1 MDNIQMETDIQDTLK
16 QIKRS
21 FHTRMN
27 GVASQSMRQKGLDYK
42 VNWGVALPHLREMAA
57 EYQPSYSLAV
67 ELWKENIRECKIL
80 ATMLMPPAE
89 MPEQLV
95 ELWMEQTKSQ
105 EIAEMAVFNLY
116 QHLDYAP
123 QMAFRWIASDD
134 SIRQL
139 SGYQLL
145 ACLFGK
151 GLIPDTRGVNEY
163 IDQVKVT
170 LAGNDTA
177 VSHAA
182 MNSVNRFCQLGPEYE
197 QIASKALSEYG
208 F

>member
-1 MDNIQMETDIQDTLK
+1 MDNMQMETDIQDTLK

-42 VNWGVALPHLREMAA
+42 VNWGVALTHLREMAA

-170 LAGNDTA
+170 LEGTDTA

>member
-89 MPEQLV
+89 MPELLV

-170 LAGNDTA
+170 LAGTDTA

>member
-1 MDNIQMETDIQDTLK
+1 METDIQDTLK

-95 ELWMEQTKSQ
+95 ELWIEQTKSQ

>member
-1 MDNIQMETDIQDTLK
+1 METDIQDMLK

-170 LAGNDTA
+170 LEGTDTA

>member
-1 MDNIQMETDIQDTLK
+1 METDIQDTLK

-42 VNWGVALPHLREMAA
+42 VNWGVALPHLLEMAA

-89 MPEQLV
+89 MSEQLV

-170 LAGNDTA
+170 LEGTDTA

-197 QIASKALSEYG
+197 QIASKALSEFG

>member
-1 MDNIQMETDIQDTLK
+1 MDNMQMETDIQDTLK

-80 ATMLMPPAE
+80 ATMLMPPTE

-170 LAGNDTA
+170 LEGTDTA

>member
-1 MDNIQMETDIQDTLK
+1 MDNIQMEIDIQDTLK

-170 LAGNDTA
+170 LEGTDTA

>member
-1 MDNIQMETDIQDTLK
+1 MDNMQMETDIQDTLK

-134 SIRQL
+134 SIHQL

-170 LAGNDTA
+170 LAGTDTA

>member
-1 MDNIQMETDIQDTLK
+1 MEIDIQDTLK

-89 MPEQLV
+89 MSEQLV
-95 ELWMEQTKSQ
+95 ELWIEQTKSQ

-170 LAGNDTA
+170 LEGTDTA

>member
-89 MPEQLV
+89 MSEQLV
-95 ELWMEQTKSQ
+95 ELWIEQTKSQ

-170 LAGNDTA
+170 LEGTDTA
-177 VSHAA
+177 VNFYHL
-182 MNSVNRFCQLGPEYE
+182 MF
-197 QIASKALSEYG
+197 
-208 F
+208 

>member
-1 MDNIQMETDIQDTLK
+1 MDNMQMETDIQDTLK

-170 LAGNDTA
+170 LEGTDTA

-197 QIASKALSEYG
+197 HIASKALSEYG

>member
-95 ELWMEQTKSQ
+95 ELWIEQTKSQ
-105 EIAEMAVFNLY
+105 EIAEMAGVNLD

-123 QMAFRWIASDD
+123 QMAFRWIAADD

>member
-1 MDNIQMETDIQDTLK
+1 MDNMQMETDIQDTLK

-57 EYQPSYSLAV
+57 DYQPSYSLAV

-95 ELWMEQTKSQ
+95 ELWIEQTKSQ

-170 LAGNDTA
+170 LEGTDTA

>member
-1 MDNIQMETDIQDTLK
+1 METDIQDMLK

-67 ELWKENIRECKIL
+67 ELLKENIRECKIL

-170 LAGNDTA
+170 LAGTDTA

>member
-1 MDNIQMETDIQDTLK
+1 MDNMQMETDIQDTLK

-139 SGYQLL
+139 SGFQLL

-170 LAGNDTA
+170 LAGTDTA

>member
-1 MDNIQMETDIQDTLK
+1 MDNMQMETDIQDTLK

-57 EYQPSYSLAV
+57 EYQPSFSLAV

-139 SGYQLL
+139 SGYQLF

-170 LAGNDTA
+170 LEGTDTA

>member
-1 MDNIQMETDIQDTLK
+1 MDNMQMETDIQDMLK

-170 LAGNDTA
+170 LEGNDTA

>member
-123 QMAFRWIASDD
+123 QMAFRWIASDN

>member
-1 MDNIQMETDIQDTLK
+1 MDNIQMEIDIQDTLK

-95 ELWMEQTKSQ
+95 ELWMEQTKTQ

-170 LAGNDTA
+170 LAGTDTA

>member
-1 MDNIQMETDIQDTLK
+1 METDIQDMLK

-170 LAGNDTA
+170 LAGTDTA

>member
-1 MDNIQMETDIQDTLK
+1 MDNIQMEIDIQDTLK

-89 MPEQLV
+89 MSEQLV
-95 ELWMEQTKSQ
+95 ELWIEQTKSQ

-170 LAGNDTA
+170 LAGTDTA

>member
-1 MDNIQMETDIQDTLK
+1 MDNMQMETDIQDTLK

-123 QMAFRWIASDD
+123 QMAFRLIASDD

-139 SGYQLL
+139 SGFQLL
-145 ACLFGK
+145 ACLFAK
-151 GLIPDTRGVNEY
+151 QRVPDTRGINEY
-163 IDQVKVT
+163 LDQLKAALEGTDVRVK
-170 LAGNDTA
+170 
-177 VSHAA
+177 HAA
-182 MNSVNRFCQLGPEYE
+182 MNSLTRFCNLGNDYE
-197 QIASKALSEYG
+197 QIADKALTL
-208 F
+208 

>member
-1 MDNIQMETDIQDTLK
+1 MDNMQMETDIQDTLK

-89 MPEQLV
+89 MSEQLV

-170 LAGNDTA
+170 LAGTDTA

-197 QIASKALSEYG
+197 LIASKALSKYG

>member
-1 MDNIQMETDIQDTLK
+1 METDIQDTLK

-67 ELWKENIRECKIL
+67 KLWKENIRECKIL

-170 LAGNDTA
+170 LEGTDTA

>member
-1 MDNIQMETDIQDTLK
+1 MDNMQMETDIQDTLK

-27 GVASQSMRQKGLDYK
+27 GVASQS
-42 VNWGVALPHLREMAA
+42 HLREMAA

-170 LAGNDTA
+170 LEGTDTA

>member
-1 MDNIQMETDIQDTLK
+1 MDNMQMETDIQDTLK

-89 MPEQLV
+89 MSEQLV

-145 ACLFGK
+145 ACQFGK

-170 LAGNDTA
+170 LEGNDTA

>member
-1 MDNIQMETDIQDTLK
+1 METDIQDTLK

-95 ELWMEQTKSQ
+95 ELWIEQTKSQ

-170 LAGNDTA
+170 LEGTDTA

>member
-1 MDNIQMETDIQDTLK
+1 MDNMQMETDIQDTLK

>member
-1 MDNIQMETDIQDTLK
+1 MDNMQMETDIQDTLK

-182 MNSVNRFCQLGPEYE
+182 MNSVNRFCQLGSEYE
-197 QIASKALSEYG
+197 QIVSKALSEYG

>member
-1 MDNIQMETDIQDTLK
+1 MEIDIQDTLK

-163 IDQVKVT
+163 IDQVNVT
-170 LAGNDTA
+170 LEGTDTA

>member
-1 MDNIQMETDIQDTLK
+1 MEIDIQDTLK

-170 LAGNDTA
+170 LEGTDTA

>member
-89 MPEQLV
+89 MSEQLV
-95 ELWMEQTKSQ
+95 ELWIEQTKSQ

-170 LAGNDTA
+170 LEGTDTA

>member
-1 MDNIQMETDIQDTLK
+1 M
-16 QIKRS
+16 S
-21 FHTRMN
+21 
-27 GVASQSMRQKGLDYK
+27 
-42 VNWGVALPHLREMAA
+42 LPHLREMAA

-139 SGYQLL
+139 
-145 ACLFGK
+145 
-151 GLIPDTRGVNEY
+151 

-170 LAGNDTA
+170 LEGTDTA

-182 MNSVNRFCQLGPEYE
+182 MNSVNRFCQLGPEYG

>member
-1 MDNIQMETDIQDTLK
+1 MDNMQMETDIQDTLK

-27 GVASQSMRQKGLDYK
+27 GVASQSIRQKGLDYK

>member
-170 LAGNDTA
+170 LAGTDTA

-182 MNSVNRFCQLGPEYE
+182 MNSVNRFCQLGHEYE

>member
-1 MDNIQMETDIQDTLK
+1 MDNMQMETDIQDTLK

-139 SGYQLL
+139 SGFQLL

>member
-1 MDNIQMETDIQDTLK
+1 MDNMQMETDIQDTLK
-16 QIKRS
+16 QITRS

-170 LAGNDTA
+170 LAGTDTA

>member
-1 MDNIQMETDIQDTLK
+1 MDNMQMETDIQDTLK

-95 ELWMEQTKSQ
+95 ELWMEQTKS
-105 EIAEMAVFNLY
+105 
-116 QHLDYAP
+116 P
-123 QMAFRWIASDD
+123 DD

-139 SGYQLL
+139 SGFQLL

-170 LAGNDTA
+170 LEGTDTA

>member
-1 MDNIQMETDIQDTLK
+1 MDNMQMETDIQDTLK

-182 MNSVNRFCQLGPEYE
+182 MNSVNRFCQLAPEYE